1 MRVEFGRRALV
12 GALVVA
18 CVVVASLLTSPAG
31 TLAFVSSVANDPV
44 AFGLVLVG
52 LYLVR
57 PLLAWPPTLL
67 AVVVGYGYGVALG
80 VPVALCGVVA
90 TSLLPFYA
98 TRWLDGGLAA
108 VAGEPATDPADGGR
122 LRGHAASYFHAT
134 GDARGVTA
142 ARLVPIPA
150 DIVSCTA
157 AVSGVSAGAFVAGT
171 FLGELPWTVAA
182 VLVGS
187 SAKELSTGGLGSVG
201 LPLGAVTVVAAAALL
216 AGPAYRS
223 FAQSSE

>member
-1 MRVEFGRRALV
+1 MRFGFGRRATL

-18 CVVVASLLTSPAG
+18 VVVVASLLTSPESALAWAAAVAADP
-31 TLAFVSSVANDPV
+31 LAFA
-44 AFGLVLVG
+44 AVLTV

-57 PLLAWPPTLL
+57 PLVAWPATLL
-67 AVVVGYGYGVALG
+67 AVVVGYGYGVPLG
-80 VPVALCGVVA
+80 VPVALVAVVG

-98 TRWLDGGLAA
+98 TRWLDR
-108 VAGEPATDPADGGR
+108 EPDARTGTGGR
-122 LRGHAASYFHAT
+122 LRGHVVAYFDAA
-134 GDARGVTA
+134 GDVRGVTA

-150 DIVSCTA
+150 DVVSCTA
-157 AVSGVSAGAFVAGT
+157 AVSGVSTAAFVAGT
-171 FLGELPWTVAA
+171 VLGELPWTVAA

-201 LPLGAVTVVAAAALL
+201 LPLGVVTVLAAAALL

-223 FAQSSE
+223 YARSSE